1 MGSFERALF
10 PEAQGCALLRTRKQL
25 VREQAGHVQ
34 RVQKTLEGANI
45 KLPSVLSNVVGMSG
59 RAIIEAL
66 IAGVTDPEKLTA
78 LAPGRIECSR
88 DGLCAAVRGRMTPHH
103 RFLLRLHLRPID
115 ALQSAMDEIDREVDA
130 NLASFASRFNCRA
143 RSVPDVSGP
152 VQSQYRTC
160 SGSSVDH
167 LPFSFLTSAPLR
179 F

>member
-10 PEAQGCALLRTRKQL
+10 PGAQGCALLRTRKQL
-25 VREQAGHVQ
+25 VREQAGHVE

-45 KLPSVLSNVVGMSG
+45 KLPSVLSKLVGMNG

-130 NLASFASRFNCRA
+130 NLASFRVAVQLPSPILGVSA
-143 RSVPDVSGP
+143 LSVQVLVYEIGIDMSHFPTADLVS
-152 VQSQYRTC
+152 
-160 SGSSVDH
+160 
-167 LPFSFLTSAPLR
+167 
-179 F
+179 